1 MIPAAFVQI
10 DELPLTANGKLDRD
24 ALPPMEQGRNADAV
38 SEPQTPTEKQLAAI
52 WRELLELERVG
63 ADESFFEIGGH
74 SLLATQLSS
83 RVRDAFRVE
92 LKLRDFFTYPTIRE
106 MAERIDDAIL
116 ALLDSPQL
124 EAALK
129 DIQDMSDEEAE
140 TRLNVAIGGFVESQ
154 M

>member
-1 MIPAAFVQI
+1 MKV
-10 DELPLTANGKLDRD
+10 
-24 ALPPMEQGRNADAV
+24 
-38 SEPQTPTEKQLAAI
+38 
-52 WRELLELERVG
+52 
-63 ADESFFEIGGH
+63 
-74 SLLATQLSS
+74 
-83 RVRDAFRVE
+83 
-92 LKLRDFFTYPTIRE
+92 FTYPTIRE